1 MSHPEETRMDRKDA
15 AVMMG
20 GAAAA
25 SVVAVRTLQRF
36 KHKLQQEP
44 VQVSKEGSL
53 VTRNISLDQATR
65 VVDGAVRRAGELG
78 IRQDVAVVD
87 AGGNLKSF
95 VRMDG
100 AWLGSI
106 DIAIRKA
113 RTARLFDTTT
123 ASLGKLA
130 QPGESLYGIE
140 QSNDGLIVFG
150 GGAPIKDN
158 DGVIIGAI
166 GVSGSTVD
174 DDIEVAEAG
183 IASLNA

>member
-1 MSHPEETRMDRKDA
+1 MDRKNA

-36 KHKLQQEP
+36 KQKLQQEP
-44 VQVSKEGSL
+44 VQMSQDGSL
-53 VTRNISLDQATR
+53 VTRSISLDQATR
-65 VVDGAVRRAGELG
+65 VIEAAVRKARELG
-78 IRQDVAVVD
+78 IREDVAVVD

-113 RTARLFDTTT
+113 RTARLFDATT
-123 ASLGKLA
+123 ASLGRLA

-150 GGAPIKDN
+150 GGVPIKDT
-158 DGVIIGAI
+158 DGAIIGAV

-174 DDIEVAEAG
+174 DDIEVAEAA
-183 IASLNA
+183 IAAMNNP